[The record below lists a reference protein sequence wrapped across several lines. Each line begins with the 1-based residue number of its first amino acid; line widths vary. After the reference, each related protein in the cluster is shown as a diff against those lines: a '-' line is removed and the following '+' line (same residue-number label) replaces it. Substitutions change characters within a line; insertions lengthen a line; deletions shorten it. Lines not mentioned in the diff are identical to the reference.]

1 MQMPLTLSD
10 AEIRRLRDHEVLL
23 THVGITTLTS
33 EEFRASADRIV
44 NKFSQ
49 LTTQNIT
56 KLNSEVGFK
65 TLLGELKTAKIAKA
79 VKEDAEL
86 VFSLAR
92 MMDLIDDTFEGSSLD
107 VLILA
112 HERACATKSNAAIA
126 TAAAP
131 ATAPAADAPTAAPRV
146 SGSGHDK
153 SGLQSEND
161 NRYETV
167 TITTRVLL
175 SKVKKDAQKAALAVE
190 QQKASDAAAA
200 EARKLEQIEAAENK
214 AKLQRIAAADAN
226 HLGFTRVGQAEHQA
240 ALMDEQFAA
249 LREKLKVLNAKL
261 SEEKIVPIFE
271 PVKHMSDK
279 GYSTTSLSARPSFM
293 EMMRIL
299 TTEGGVKPNQ
309 LNLVC
314 NIVYAA
320 FFEKPCEDKLPSVPC
335 MVDWFDDLGEK
346 DCELMIAFMRN
357 CHEEVHVRD
366 GEVCTEGHCDVAQQ
380 LSEACMGPASSL
392 CVAL

>member
-1 MQMPLTLSD
+1 MRQFAAQRLPGIRYAPQARNEGCPPCAYGPWFICAAYWLVRMGRSRDTSRFLTCGVVIGRAAAMWASLRAAGAERALPAMRIWPLSHVSRLADRSHDLLPLCIMQMPLEFSD
-10 AEIRRLRDHEVLL
+10 AALRRIRDHHFVTSMRYVTVFDEE
-23 THVGITTLTS
+23 TCEKAITTFKHELL
-33 EEFRASADRIV
+33 R
-44 NKFSQ
+44 
-49 LTTQNIT
+49 LTT
-56 KLNSEVGFK
+56 KLPQGIGSVR
-65 TLLGELKTAKIAKA
+65 TLQSLMTDKKAGLKTDSKAKA

-200 EARKLEQIEAAENK
+200 EARKLEQIEAAENFE
-214 AKLQRIAAADAN
+214 Q
-226 HLGFTRVGQAEHQA
+226 GQARADRCGRCQSSRLQA
-240 ALMDEQFAA
+240 RRQ
-249 LREKLKVLNAKL
+249 
-261 SEEKIVPIFE
+261 S
-271 PVKHMSDK
+271 
-279 GYSTTSLSARPSFM
+279 GTPS
-293 EMMRIL
+293 R
-299 TTEGGVKPNQ
+299 
-309 LNLVC
+309 
-314 NIVYAA
+314 
-320 FFEKPCEDKLPSVPC
+320 
-335 MVDWFDDLGEK
+335 VDGQ
-346 DCELMIAFMRN
+346 A
-357 CHEEVHVRD
+357 VR
-366 GEVCTEGHCDVAQQ
+366 
-380 LSEACMGPASSL
+380 GPAREAES
-392 CVAL
+392 VEREAL

>member
-112 HERACATKSNAAIA
+112 HERACATKSNAAMA

-131 ATAPAADAPTAAPRV
+131 ATAPAADAAPPVR
-146 SGSGHDK
+146 GSGHDK
-153 SGLQSEND
+153 SGRAQSENE
-161 NRYETV
+161 NRYKTV
-167 TITTRVLL
+167 TTRTLL
-175 SKVKKDAQKAALAVE
+175 SKVTKDEKIAAKGAE
-190 QQKASDAAAA
+190 EHKASDAAAA
-200 EARKLEQIEAAENK
+200 EARKLEQT
-214 AKLQRIAAADAN
+214 AAA
-226 HLGFTRVGQAEHQA
+226 
-240 ALMDEQFAA
+240 
-249 LREKLKVLNAKL
+249 
-261 SEEKIVPIFE
+261 
-271 PVKHMSDK
+271 
-279 GYSTTSLSARPSFM
+279 
-293 EMMRIL
+293 
-299 TTEGGVKPNQ
+299 
-309 LNLVC
+309 VC
-314 NIVYAA
+314 
-320 FFEKPCEDKLPSVPC
+320 
-335 MVDWFDDLGEK
+335 
-346 DCELMIAFMRN
+346 
-357 CHEEVHVRD
+357 
-366 GEVCTEGHCDVAQQ
+366 
-380 LSEACMGPASSL
+380 
-392 CVAL
+392 